1 MAIEVGDKKIT
12 VEMNEHYVDFEKL
25 DHKVQKT
32 TQFLLK
38 DLKTKLDSGLSFEE
52 AQKMIEQDFELDK
65 IKWWDKEQSIFWGLV
80 NKEPW
85 KKKLGL
91 VEQGFTTKIENG
103 ERIRIPHYSLSS
115 DLDNFEDF
123 IISILKELKGGL
135 DK

>member
-38 DLKTKLDSGLSFEE
+38 DLKTKLNSGLSFEE